1 MTHENRVIV
10 EPNRE
15 LSNLAEATIASSMFR
30 ELSAYVAEA
39 LTDKDIA
46 GEVSETFYN
55 ASAYVI
61 ESLALVASGL
71 DEKIAA
77 AVEKWENIAA
87 AVEKWEDEK

>member
-10 EPNRE
+10 EPNSG
-15 LSNLAEATIASSMFR
+15 LGDLNEAIIASTLFR
-30 ELSAYVAEA
+30 ELSDYVAEA

-46 GEVSETFYN
+46 GEVNETFFN
-55 ASAYVI
+55 ASTYVI

-77 AVEKWENIAA
+77 AVAKS
-87 AVEKWEDEK
+87 EDEI

>member
-1 MTHENRVIV
+1 MTNENRVIV
-10 EPNRE
+10 EPNSE
-15 LSNLAEATIASSMFR
+15 LADLNQAIIASTLFR
-30 ELSAYVAEA
+30 ELSDYVADA

-61 ESLALVASGL
+61 ESLAIVASGI

-77 AVEKWENIAA
+77 AVAKS
-87 AVEKWEDEK
+87 EDEA

>member
-1 MTHENRVIV
+1 MDNENRVIV
-10 EPNRE
+10 EPNSE
-15 LSNLAEATIASSMFR
+15 LADLNEAIIASSMFR

-55 ASAYVI
+55 ASAYVV

-77 AVEKWENIAA
+77 AVAKS
-87 AVEKWEDEK
+87 EDET